1 MDRGME
7 SRGPVPAR
15 VSAREKPLTSRVGFP
30 TMAVQVAVLDDYQ
43 GVAHRFGAWDSL
55 KPGAEV
61 TFFHDHLLLDGVVR
75 DLLTEYEV
83 IVAMRERTP
92 FTAKRLASLP
102 NLELLVTT
110 GMGNASIDLEAAREL
125 GITVCG
131 TGGLPSPT
139 AELTWGLIIALQ
151 RNLLEEDL
159 RIREGGWQRTIG
171 PELAGRTLGL
181 VGLGRLGQ
189 RVARV
194 AQAFEMEVIAWSEHL
209 TAEAASEAGVEAV
222 AFDELFR
229 RADVLSIHTRLS
241 DRTRGLIGAR
251 ELGLMKP
258 TAILVNTSRGPV
270 VDEDAL
276 LAALHAGTIA
286 GAALDVYAKEP
297 LPRDHPLREAPRTLL
312 SPHLGYVTTGT
323 YEVFYGDAVEDI
335 AAWMRGE
342 PLRVLN

>member
-1 MDRGME
+1 M
-7 SRGPVPAR
+7 P
-15 VSAREKPLTSRVGFP
+15 
-30 TMAVQVAVLDDYQ
+30 VQVAVLDDYQ
-43 GVAHRFGAWDSL
+43 GIAHGFGPWESL
-55 KPGAEV
+55 KPAAEI
-61 TFFHDHLLLDGVVR
+61 TYFHDHLLRDGVVR
-75 DLLTEYEV
+75 DMLADFEV

-92 FTAKRLASLP
+92 FTAERLASLP
-102 NLELLVTT
+102 DLKLLVTT
-110 GMGNASIDLEAAREL
+110 GMGNASIDMDAAREL

-151 RNLLEEDL
+151 RNLVEED
-159 RIREGGWQRTIG
+159 RRMREGGWQRTIG

-181 VGLGRLGQ
+181 VGLGRLGG

-194 AQAFEMEVIAWSEHL
+194 ARAFEMDVIAWSANL
-209 TAEAASEAGVEAV
+209 SAQAATEAGAEAV

-241 DRTRGLIGAR
+241 ERTRGLIGKR
-251 ELGLMKP
+251 ELGLMKRS
-258 TAILVNTSRGPV
+258 AVLVNTSRGPI

-276 LAALHAGTIA
+276 LAALREGTIA

-297 LPRDHPLREAPRTLL
+297 LPVDHPLREAPRTLL

-335 AAWMRGE
+335 AAWLRGE
-342 PLRVLN
+342 PVRVLNGA